1 MRICFLHKPND
12 PYILSRS
19 RYLIEKG
26 HQVYSIYYP
35 SKQLSGHSSI
45 DWCDSIPLGNGSS
58 LFTKYFSRFLFPHKI
73 KQFTRKNRIDI
84 FHINGMLNSFYFP
97 FSNAKKNIIENQG
110 SDVII
115 TADLYPVLKTFYS
128 LFYRFVDAVIQD
140 SKVAKKKGLQLGAP
154 INNNEII
161 EIGVDFRYFNPDIEF
176 GIGRKKLGLSKE
188 DKMVFSSRG
197 FNDLYNLDIVLRAIP
212 LVVKKV
218 KRAKFVFASNLS
230 GFIEKFGELIHK
242 LGIEE
247 HLLATGQVD
256 HIREMPFYCKD
267 ADIIISVPSS
277 DSSPASVYEA
287 MACKTPVIISDL
299 SWYEGKLQK
308 DHDMFVVPVR
318 NVEKLADTIIQVL
331 IGSKQVHVNSAYEK
345 IMKNI
350 NFEIE
355 NRKLENL
362 YKRILK

>member
-1 MRICFLHKPND
+1 M
-12 PYILSRS
+12 
-19 RYLIEKG
+19 E
-26 HQVYSIYYP
+26 
-35 SKQLSGHSSI
+35 
-45 DWCDSIPLGNGSS
+45 
-58 LFTKYFSRFLFPHKI
+58 
-73 KQFTRKNRIDI
+73 
-84 FHINGMLNSFYFP
+84 
-97 FSNAKKNIIENQG
+97 
-110 SDVII
+110 
-115 TADLYPVLKTFYS
+115 
-128 LFYRFVDAVIQD
+128 
-140 SKVAKKKGLQLGAP
+140 
-154 INNNEII
+154 
-161 EIGVDFRYFNPDIEF
+161 
-176 GIGRKKLGLSKE
+176 
-188 DKMVFSSRG
+188 
-197 FNDLYNLDIVLRAIP
+197 LDIILELEEDNFVATRCKAWVFFEMVRYDEAIS
-212 LVVKKV
+212 VMEK
-218 KRAKFVFASNLS
+218 
-230 GFIEKFGELIHK
+230 FIEKFGELIHK